1 MRVAISGAHASPRNG
16 SGPHRRQFLKA
27 ATAGATGAV
36 LGDPL
41 LETFARSTGTPSPTS
56 AADASVKALYESLS
70 GQQRKAICFDWDK
83 KGYGG
88 LPLRLHVTNNWAVS
102 NTPISALTQDQQAL
116 VEHVLKSVLNPGW
129 PEKLAQQAKD
139 DTGKRWTEDRK
150 IAIFGTPESGKCQC
164 LISGFHL
171 TFRAGGD
178 THALAAFG
186 GAICHGHQPSG
197 FYEKPGHPGN
207 IFWHQAQQAH
217 KVYQILDG
225 KQQQRALVLKGMP
238 YYEFDGKIDR
248 TVILPDSKL
257 NRAMEPDVRFRG
269 PKADLPGLS
278 IAEMTRD
285 QKEAVQKVLASLLAP
300 YRKPYQDRVLKCLE
314 KQGGLDRCHLIF
326 YKERTLGKEGEW
338 DNWRVEGPAFVWYF
352 RGYPH
357 VHSWI
362 HVADDPS
369 MPVTS
374 HFG

>member
-1 MRVAISGAHASPRNG
+1 MTVPHSEEVSRREFLQKVTTGATTAILGG
-16 SGPHRRQFLKA
+16 SMLSDARRSAA
-27 ATAGATGAV
+27 ATDT
-36 LGDPL
+36 
-41 LETFARSTGTPSPTS
+41 EES
-56 AADASVKALYESLS
+56 AADKAVKALYESLS
-70 GQQRKAICFDWDK
+70 DKQKKAMCFDWDK

-102 NTPISALTQDQQAL
+102 NTTVGALTKDQQAL
-116 VEHVLKSVLNPGW
+116 VGEVLKSVLNPGW

-139 DTGKRWTEDRK
+139 DTGKPWTEDRK
-150 IAIFGTPESGKCQC
+150 IAIFGTPESGPCQC

-178 THALAAFG
+178 KEAHAAFG

-197 FYEKPGHPGN
+197 FHEKPGHPGN
-207 IFWHQAQQAH
+207 IFWYQAQQAH

-225 KQQQRALVLKGMP
+225 KQQKKALVLKGMP

-248 TVILPDSKL
+248 TVILPDSKFD
-257 NRAMEPDVRFRG
+257 RAMEPDVRFRG
-269 PKADLPGLS
+269 PKADLPGLRV
-278 IAEMTRD
+278 AEMTRD
-285 QKEAVQKVLASLLAP
+285 QKEAMQKVLASLLEP
-300 YRKPYQDRVLKCLE
+300 YRKSYRDRVLKCLE
-314 KQGGLDRCHLIF
+314 KLGGLDRCHLIF
-326 YKERTLGKEGEW
+326 YQERTLGKEGEW
-338 DNWRVEGPAFVWYF
+338 DNWRVEGPAFVWYL

-369 MPVTS
+369 TPVTS